1 MERTEYEDLYGIW
14 VYTVWYANRIQEQV
28 CSPTHPLPPRF
39 SPSLYS
45 AKFLPADPRLISH
58 CSVHLASKMAVL
70 PWVFC
75 CPPSHPL
82 LSHPLS
88 TLSQGIMEPR
98 LSSMLFLVVG
108 LSMAVTP
115 WLAAVGQIL
124 ASKLDQQ
131 DVRSLEPQE
140 AEVRGGAMLW

>member
-1 MERTEYEDLYGIW
+1 
-14 VYTVWYANRIQEQV
+14 
-28 CSPTHPLPPRF
+28 
-39 SPSLYS
+39 
-45 AKFLPADPRLISH
+45 
-58 CSVHLASKMAVL
+58 
-70 PWVFC
+70 
-75 CPPSHPL
+75 
-82 LSHPLS
+82 
-88 TLSQGIMEPR
+88 MEPR